1 MIGADVAN
9 AGRVRLAAAAQGAR
23 TGSRRV
29 RGGRMN
35 GRCAAGPRWQWY
47 SPDFRLLSQP
57 ATLRPPGWAAA
68 TKILATKRA
77 RTRGGGG
84 VDVVDGD
91 GRRRSD
97 D

>member
-1 MIGADVAN
+1 
-9 AGRVRLAAAAQGAR
+9 
-23 TGSRRV
+23 
-29 RGGRMN
+29 
-35 GRCAAGPRWQWY
+35 
-47 SPDFRLLSQP
+47 
-57 ATLRPPGWAAA
+57 LRPPGWAAA